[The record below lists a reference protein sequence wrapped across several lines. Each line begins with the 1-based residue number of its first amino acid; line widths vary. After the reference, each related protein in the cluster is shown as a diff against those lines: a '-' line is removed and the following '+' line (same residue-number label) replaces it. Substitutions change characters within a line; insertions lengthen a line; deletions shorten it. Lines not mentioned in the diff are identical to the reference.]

1 MASTEVFT
9 RIAEKMDL
17 TFGPIARFVR
27 RVTLD
32 VNKEGTFAI

>member
-9 RIAEKMDL
+9 RIAEKTDL
-17 TFGPIARFVR
+17 PFGPIARFVR

-32 VNKEGTFAI
+32 VNKKKTFAT